1 MDILPGACDVIGRPL
16 YGVGNSKSGETC
28 FAGLD
33 AAIEVSI
40 GPQSRCGGDNLFEL
54 DRTTPKFSV

>member
-1 MDILPGACDVIGRPL
+1 MEMLPGACDVIGRPL

-33 AAIEVSI
+33 VAIEVSI
-40 GPQSRCGGDNLFEL
+40 GPQLRCGGDSLFAL
-54 DRTTPKFSV
+54 DGTISKVSV

>member
-1 MDILPGACDVIGRPL
+1 MDILPGAWDVIGRPL
-16 YGVGNSKSGETC
+16 YEVGSSKSGETC

-40 GPQSRCGGDNLFEL
+40 GPQSRCGGDSLFVL
-54 DRTTPKFSV
+54 DGTILKFSV